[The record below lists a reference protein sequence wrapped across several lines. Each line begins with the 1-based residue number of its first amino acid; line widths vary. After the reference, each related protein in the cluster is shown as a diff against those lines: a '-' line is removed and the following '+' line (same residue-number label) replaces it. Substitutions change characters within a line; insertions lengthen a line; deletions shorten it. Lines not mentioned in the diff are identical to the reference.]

1 MPLLHRRKAAQK
13 LKMYALSSGGGSFC
27 RRRFSSSPWPSLAA
41 ARSAGRARSRAVG
54 VPPAAPAPLGRLC
67 ALPPFGRRRFAP
79 VAAAACSVLPSG
91 KGKLCG
97 LSGRPCPRV
106 RPRCLAAWALCRPAP
121 PSLLG
126 RLLGPLRGVLAVL
139 VVGRRPRRVGG
150 LRAPP
155 CRPFG
160 LRCAFAPSAGPYRA
174 GFARAFLCLRA
185 PPRKGFLSPL
195 RRRRGDAAAAAFL
208 RRLRVCEA
216 SLRSSVYSEQ
226 LSE

>member
-1 MPLLHRRKAAQK
+1 MPLLHRREAAQK
-13 LKMYALSSGGGSFC
+13 LKMYVLSSGGGSFC

-41 ARSAGRARSRAVG
+41 ARSAGRTRSRAVG

-91 KGKLCG
+91 KGAA
-97 LSGRPCPRV
+97 S
-106 RPRCLAAWALCRPAP
+106 RCAALALVCALA
-121 PSLLG
+121 G
-126 RLLGPLRGVLAVL
+126 L
-139 VVGRRPRRVGG
+139 VVGLALVGRGACGSPLAAPSGFAALPLPRRGLLRGLRPRLFV
-150 LRAPP
+150 PP
-155 CRPFG
+155 CPAEKR
-160 LRCAFAPSAGPYRA
+160 
-174 GFARAFLCLRA
+174 
-185 PPRKGFLSPL
+185 FLSPL

-226 LSE
+226 LSERATTERLLILSGE